1 MHSKRITESDF
12 EYDLNE
18 VGTGMVIKG
27 YKEKARYVI
36 TSSSIED
43 LMVVELGSFA
53 FNETKILSI
62 LMPDSIINIGKYSFF
77 RFENLEKVRF
87 Y

>member
-18 VGTGMVIKG
+18 VGTGVVIKG

-36 TSSSIED
+36 TSSSIKD
-43 LMVVELGSFA
+43 LMIVELGSFA

-62 LMPDSIINIGKYSFF
+62 LMPDSIIIWENIVFF
-77 RFENLEKVRF
+77 AVKFWKR
-87 Y
+87 